1 MLKEIVIANK
11 NYSILDTEPGKGQI
25 DEIAVNVIRQ
35 DCPPFLLAL
44 YQMQIDDSIELRY
57 EMEGGIRL
65 AYMPR
70 HMRKKEF
77 KELLT
82 NMIAPFRDCADWF
95 LDYHGIYLDANYIMV
110 DKHNSGIVRF
120 VYFPYAS
127 MYNSDE
133 KILQF
138 FRDFIMEV
146 DVSDDPAYTT
156 GLWRSIKGSGSALAN
171 LNNILQM
178 DDGMS
183 EASSVPS
190 SGKSQALTDQR
201 PAGPANPVAVP
212 QSAQSAVPAQSR
224 QDAAPMQAPAAALSQ
239 PAVSSTVK
247 KAPEQNNIMNALG
260 GELFGDDKKKK
271 EKEKKQ
277 KTDKK
282 SGAFLGGIL
291 NNNNKKKKEKET
303 PAIQGISIGTGA
315 ASAGAPAAAP
325 QPAMYQM
332 PDHQASQYNND
343 VTVLAYDDYMGYGN
357 ASMEN
362 KVVLILEGKPIGP
375 VPERIE
381 LDLGKGYA
389 TVGRFNKSGEAC
401 ADFNFD
407 LSLTYIGR
415 THLRFEKS
423 GNRIFVIDLDSKNHT
438 WLNGEEL
445 VPNHKYEVKQ
455 GDMISITQKYQLS
468 YRIG

>member
-11 NYSILDTEPGKGQI
+11 NYSILDAESGKGRL

-82 NMIAPFRDCADWF
+82 NMIAPFRDCADWL

-110 DKHNSGIVRF
+110 DKHNSSTVRY

-146 DVSDDPAYTT
+146 DISDDPAYTT
-156 GLWRSIKGSGSALAN
+156 KLWRSIKGSGSALTN
-171 LNNILQM
+171 LNNILWM

-183 EASSVPS
+183 EASYVPS
-190 SGKSQALTDQR
+190 SEKSQVPTDRQ
-201 PAGPANPVAVP
+201 PASPAAVSQP
-212 QSAQSAVPAQSR
+212 APSAVPAPSR
-224 QDAAPMQAPAAALSQ
+224 QDAAPIQAPAAAVSQ
-239 PAVSSTVK
+239 PAVSSAVK
-247 KAPEQNNIMNALG
+247 KAPEQNNIMSALG

-271 EKEKKQ
+271 EKEKKP

-282 SGAFLGGIL
+282 SGTFLGGIL
-291 NNNNKKKKEKET
+291 NNNKKKEKEA
-303 PAIQGISIGTGA
+303 PAIQGMGIGTGA
-315 ASAGAPAAAP
+315 APAGDPAAAP

-332 PDHQASQYNND
+332 PDHQSSQSDND
-343 VTVLAYDDYMGYGN
+343 VTVLVYDDYMGYGN
-357 ASMEN
+357 AAMEN
-362 KVVLILEGKPIGP
+362 KVVLILEGKPVGP

-381 LDLGKGYA
+381 LDLSKGYA

-423 GNRIFVIDLDSKNHT
+423 GNQIFVIDLDSKNHT
-438 WLNGEEL
+438 WLNGVEL
-445 VPNHKYEVKQ
+445 VPNHRYEVNR
-455 GDMISITQKYQLS
+455 GDIISITQKYQLS